1 MTSSPHALRGPA
13 ITFRADP
20 RLEGLAAAIHESDAL
35 ILIADGRIADFGSY
49 DALRARVPPGTP
61 VTHERGLI
69 VPGFIDCH
77 THYPQTGMIAAYGK
91 SLLDW
96 LEAYTYPAE
105 AAFADEAVCRDTA
118 RRFLDECLGN
128 GTTTA
133 AVYGTVH
140 AQSVDAFFAEAER
153 RNLCMVA
160 GNSLADRNAPPAMC
174 LDIGEAVAR
183 SERLIAR
190 WHGRGRCRYAVT
202 PRYAPAATPALLEAC
217 AALWRKADGIV
228 LQSHLAETTDEVA
241 WAKRLFPD
249 ARSYFD
255 VYERHGLAGP
265 RAIYGHAIH
274 IDEPD
279 CARLHATGT
288 AIAHCPTSNSFLGSG
303 LFHIGRAKDNRRPV
317 RVGLGTDIG
326 AGTSFS
332 MLKTMGAAYQT
343 ARLTSAELAP
353 AEALY
358 LATRGA
364 AEALGLGDRIG
375 SIAPGC
381 DADLVVLDLASTP
394 LIAERVKRARDIWDA
409 LFANM
414 ILADER
420 AVSKVYVAGTVAHE
434 RASPAVRDSA

>member
-1 MTSSPHALRGPA
+1 MTSSLHALRGPA

-20 RLEGLAAAIHESDAL
+20 RLEGLAAAVYQSDAL
-35 ILIADGRIADFGSY
+35 ILIAGGKIADFGSY
-49 DALRARVPPGTP
+49 EALRARIPPGTT
-61 VTHERGLI
+61 VTRERGLI

-96 LEAYTYPAE
+96 LEAYTFPAE

-118 RRFLDECLGN
+118 RLFLDECLSN

-153 RNLCMVA
+153 RNLCMIA
-160 GNSLADRNAPPAMC
+160 GNSLMDRNAPSTMC
-174 LDIGEAVAR
+174 VGVDEAVAR
-183 SERLIAR
+183 SRRLIER
-190 WHGRGRCRYAVT
+190 WHGRGRCLYAVT
-202 PRYAPAATPALLEAC
+202 PRYAPGCSPALLEAS
-217 AALWRKADGIV
+217 AELWHGRDGLV
-228 LQSHLAETTDEVA
+228 LQSHLAETADEVA

-274 IDEPD
+274 IDETD
-279 CARLHATGT
+279 CVRLNATGT

-303 LFHIGRAKDNRRPV
+303 LFHIGRAKDERRPV

-343 ARLTSAELAP
+343 ARLGGAELAP

-364 AEALGLGDRIG
+364 AEALGLEKRIG
-375 SIAPGC
+375 SIAPGY
-381 DADLVVLDLASTP
+381 DADLVVLDLSSTK

-409 LFANM
+409 LFAQM

-420 AVSKVYVAGTVAHE
+420 AVSKVYVAGTLAHA
-434 RASPAVRDSA
+434 RAIDQ